1 MSDPAASTA
10 KSAPAQ
16 PAEEK
21 RRKRSALQVLREL
34 RQPKVAVMLALGFS
48 SGLPFLLTAN
58 TFGYWLRDEGTS
70 LVAIGLISWVGFA
83 YAFKVY
89 WSPLVDRVDVPLL
102 GRLGRRRGWIIF
114 CQLLVAVGLV
124 GMAMV
129 GVSAGLGPIGAF
141 ALLVAFASATQD
153 IAIDAWRIEAASD
166 SDEVGLLTSAAQLGY
181 RIALLVTD
189 AAIIAAAERVGW
201 PISYVAMAV
210 LMAVGVAATFFAFEP
225 ARADEVLHSK
235 PPLWSRRGLVDAL
248 IGPFVDFFRK
258 HRGAGLVILLM
269 VALYRL
275 PDFIMGPMYN
285 PYYHDLGV
293 SKDMVAL
300 VRGSFGLVAT
310 FVGLAAAGLTAIR
323 IGILPTLIIGLV
335 LEAFGTGAFALLAF
349 HVDDVTFAAVMS
361 LDSFAQAFAGVAL
374 VTYMSSLTSLGYTAT
389 QYAMLS
395 STYALLGKFLKGF
408 SGIAVETMTP
418 TYGLLGAYAT
428 AFIATA
434 LTAIPPMLL
443 ILLLWRMQGRH
454 GTTRAAAP
462 AR

>member
-1 MSDPAASTA
+1 MSDPAAS
-10 KSAPAQ
+10 SAQSPPAQ
-16 PAEEK
+16 PPEK
-21 RRKRSALQVLREL
+21 RRKRSALEVFREL

-70 LVAIGLISWVGFA
+70 LKAIGFISWVGFA

-89 WSPLVDRVDVPLL
+89 WSPLVDRLDVPVL
-102 GRLGRRRGWIIF
+102 GRLGRRRGWMLF

-124 GMAMV
+124 AMAAT
-129 GVSAGLGPIGAF
+129 GVKAGLAVIGAF

-166 SDEVGLLTSAAQLGY
+166 QDEVGLLTSAAQLGY

-210 LMAVGVAATFFAFEP
+210 LMTVGMVATFFAFEP

-235 PPLWSRRGLVDAL
+235 PPLWSARGLLDAL

-258 HRGAGLVILLM
+258 HRVAGLVILLM

-275 PDFIMGPMYN
+275 PDFVMGPMYN

-293 SKDMVAL
+293 SKDTVAV
-300 VRGSFGLVAT
+300 VRGSFGLVFT

-323 IGILPTLIIGLV
+323 IGILPTLIAGLV
-335 LEAFGTGAFALLAF
+335 LEALGTGAFALLAF
-349 HVDDVTFAAVMS
+349 HVDDVTFAAIMS
-361 LDSFAQAFAGVAL
+361 LDAFAQAFAGVAL

-408 SGIAVETMTP
+408 SGVAVESMTP
-418 TYGLLGAYAT
+418 THGLLGAYAT

-443 ILLLWRMQGRH
+443 IVLLWRMQGRH
-454 GTTRAAAP
+454 GTGQVQPAAH
-462 AR
+462 

>member
-1 MSDPAASTA
+1 MSDPIASSEQNPPA
-10 KSAPAQ
+10 GAPA
-16 PAEEK
+16 PA
-21 RRKRSALQVLREL
+21 RRKRTALQVLREL

-70 LVAIGLISWVGFA
+70 LVAIGFISWVGFA

-102 GRLGRRRGWIIF
+102 GRLGRRRGWMLF
-114 CQLLVAVGLV
+114 CQGLVALGLL
-124 GMAMV
+124 GMAAV
-129 GVSAGLGPIGAF
+129 GTKAGLGAIGAF
-141 ALLVAFASATQD
+141 ALLTAFASATQD

-181 RIALLVTD
+181 RIALLITD
-189 AAIIAAAERVGW
+189 AAIIAAAARVGW
-201 PISYVAMAV
+201 PVSYVAMAV
-210 LMAVGVAATFFAFEP
+210 LMAVGIAATFFAFEP
-225 ARADEVLHSK
+225 VRAEAVLHDK
-235 PPLWSRRGLVDAL
+235 PPLWSARGLLDAV

-258 HRGAGLVILLM
+258 HKMTGLLILLM

-285 PYYHDLGV
+285 PYYHDLGL
-293 SKDMVAL
+293 SKDTVAV

-310 FVGLAAAGLTAIR
+310 FAGLAASGLCAVR
-323 IGILPTLIIGLV
+323 VGLMPTLVLGLL
-335 LEAFGTGAFALLAF
+335 LEGLGTAAFALLGLHAT
-349 HVDDVTFAAVMS
+349 DVTFTIVMS
-361 LDSFAQAFAGVAL
+361 LDGFAQAFAGVAL

-408 SGIAVETMTP
+408 SGFAVESLTP
-418 TYGLLGAYAT
+418 AYGLLNAYGIAFVAT
-428 AFIATA
+428 GLTA
-434 LTAIPPMLL
+434 LPPLLL
-443 ILLLWRMQGRH
+443 ILLLWRLHGRTGSAH
-454 GTTRAAAP
+454 T
-462 AR
+462 